1 MKKIKFLSL
10 GALALAG
17 ITIASCSGSN
27 NIKTTKVVYG
37 YNDEGK
43 IAKISDC
50 ELLFKKNS
58 DIPYISLDEG
68 TALMSVVRATN
79 MDDKKYNYSLQK
91 ANDNYIIS
99 NEIGAKCVVNKKD
112 QTLTFDDFDSFTS
125 LSNDKYKPLSICFY
139 KAGKK
144 ALNLVSSTY
153 TKGKELTFDLKPY
166 SKLEILEDGDRFYIP
181 LSVYNS
187 ALLNTNMSIYL
198 GYNGKDMFFING
210 ESLTTN
216 DGETRSESALGSKFR
231 DGAAKDRISDEF
243 KEYNYQAMC
252 FDFDNLYGLKTKF
265 TKFEDFLVS
274 GNCKDGIL
282 SNNPKEID
290 NYTAIALT
298 NLVDGHSALT
308 GSSYLYPYGEVTID
322 NTKLN
327 PVRSKW
333 DDDGEALVAAKEK
346 ANITDGIDYI
356 ENTAFVSFAEFN
368 NIDENLLY
376 SSQIEFPDFSDDLP
390 GLDNIPGLDFKGATE
405 NPALKNNAG
414 LFNQLYKD
422 LTSDQYKNKIKNIV
436 IDLTTNK
443 GGSADGLLYSLS
455 TLIGNV
461 NVDMINPASG
471 AHGNQVF
478 KADMNADGTID
489 EKDKP
494 LCDLG
499 FNIYFLNSKYSFS
512 SANAMPVLAKANNSK
527 VIMLGDKTAGGP
539 CAVRMNINPIGSV
552 ISSSSLSTIATK
564 VNDKYENIDGGIQAD
579 YTLTEAQ
586 MLDRSYIAQNISKWT
601 SK

>member
-10 GALALAG
+10 GAIALAG

-27 NIKTTKVVYG
+27 NLKSTKEVYANN
-37 YNDEGK
+37 NDGNV
-43 IAKISDC
+43 AKISDC
-50 ELLFKKNS
+50 ELLFKKGS

-68 TALMSVVRATN
+68 TALMSVVRSRN
-79 MDDKKYNYSLQK
+79 MDNNKYNYTLKKEKNSQT
-91 ANDNYIIS
+91 IS
-99 NEIGAKCVVNKKD
+99 NEMGAKCVVNKEN
-112 QTLTFDDFDSFTS
+112 QTLTFDDFDAFTS
-125 LSNDKYKPLSICFY
+125 LSNDKYKPLTICFY
-139 KAGKK
+139 KEGKK

-153 TKGKELTFDLKPY
+153 TKGKKLTFDLKPY

-187 ALLNTNMSIYL
+187 ALLNTNMSVYL

-216 DGETRSESALGSKFR
+216 VGGMSIESALGSKFR

-243 KEYNYQAMC
+243 KEYNYQSMC
-252 FDFDNLYGLKTKF
+252 FDFNNLYGLTDKF
-265 TKFEDFLVS
+265 KSFEEFLES

-308 GSSYLYPYGEVTID
+308 GTSNLYPFGEGTID
-322 NTKLN
+322 KTKLN

-333 DDDGEALVAAKEK
+333 DEDGEALDAAKKK
-346 ANITDGIDYI
+346 AGIEDGLDYKD
-356 ENTAFVSFAEFN
+356 NTAFVSFAEFN
-368 NIDENLLY
+368 NIDEDLLY
-376 SSQIEFPDFSDDLP
+376 MSQMEFPDFLDDLP
-390 GLDNIPGLDFKGATE
+390 GLDDIPGLDFKGASE
-405 NPALKNNAG
+405 NPALSNTAC
-414 LFNQLYKD
+414 LFSQLYKD
-422 LTSDQYKNKIKNIV
+422 LTSDEYKNKIKNVV
-436 IDLTTNK
+436 IDLTTNQ
-443 GGSADGLLYSLS
+443 GGAADALIYALS
-455 TLIGNV
+455 TLVGNV
-461 NVDMINPASG
+461 SVDMINPKSG
-471 AHGNQVF
+471 AHGNQVY
-478 KADMNADGTID
+478 KADMNADGKID
-489 EKDKP
+489 ENDKP

-527 VIMLGDKTAGGP
+527 IIMLGDKTAGGP

-552 ISSSSLSTIATK
+552 LSSSSLSTIATK
-564 VNDKYENIDGGIQAD
+564 VNDKYENIDGGIKAD

-586 MLDRSYIAQNISKWT
+586 MLDRSYIVQNISKWT
-601 SK
+601 NK